1 MTLVLV
7 LATPEYLRFFD
18 TTMALLAERGHELHV
33 VFEEA
38 AEYKPVG
45 LSGAGALPLASVT
58 VMPPARTFWS
68 DTAFAYRA
76 VVDFLRYLHPDY
88 AQADVLRERIRR
100 KVLPAACQWL
110 ARVRT
115 VPPHL
120 LDAWLAVLRFAERG
134 LPIDPRVRDA
144 LQRLDPDLVIVSP
157 LVDAASA
164 QVDWIKGAQRAG
176 VPSAVA
182 VASWDNLTNK
192 GLMRI
197 DPERVFVWNGVQR
210 REAVR
215 YHAVPDERVV
225 VTGAAVFDRW
235 FDRQPF
241 RSREAFCRAAGLP
254 DDRRFVLFTGSSAFI
269 ADGEDEFAFV
279 RRWVAALRSSSDPL
293 LADLHVLIRPHPY
306 NTAAWSAA
314 DFGDRG
320 ISVWP
325 RGPFN
330 PAAEDGRRDLFDSLY
345 HAAAI
350 VGINTSAMIEA
361 AIVGRPV
368 LTIDEFATQRGT
380 LHFQYLLQENGGPV
394 AHGGTMARHLEQLAS
409 ALRSAAAEAA
419 PLRTTAEAVPL
430 RTTAEAAGLRATAEA
445 AAPRATAEAAP
456 QRTSA
461 EAAGRCR
468 GALHGFVESFVRPQG
483 LGEPSAPRL
492 AQAVEDAAALRVK
505 RRSDAAA
512 VLLMRPALLAFGAW
526 VALVARLTG
535 PDPFVPLRKQLVHP
549 LRVVRR
555 RTGRQIG
562 LLRERTTRRARL
574 AGNRL
579 RRGGHVARAGVRQ
592 VPAMFKRWRRAVRH
606 ARYAAGM
613 LRRGESP
620 IRHGKS

>member
-1 MTLVLV
+1 LTLLFV
-7 LATPEYLRFFD
+7 LASPEYLRFFD

-45 LSGAGALPLASVT
+45 LTGAGSLPLASVT

-88 AQADVLRERIRR
+88 ADADVLRERIRR

-110 ARVRT
+110 ARMRR
-115 VPPHL
+115 VPAHR
-120 LDAWLAVLRFAERG
+120 LDAWLAALRFAERA
-134 LPIDPRVRDA
+134 LPVDPRVRDT
-144 LQRLDPDLVIVSP
+144 LHRLRPDLVIVSP

-164 QVDWIKGAQRAG
+164 QVDWIKGAQRAA
-176 VPSAVA
+176 VPAAVA

-197 DPERVFVWNGVQR
+197 DPDRVFVWNDVQR
-210 REAVR
+210 HEAVR
-215 YHAVPDERVV
+215 YHAVPAERIV

-235 FDRQPF
+235 FDRHPF
-241 RSREAFCRAAGLP
+241 RSRQAFCSAAGLP

-269 ADGEDEFAFV
+269 AEGEDELAFV
-279 RRWVAALRSSSDPL
+279 RRWVAALRSSSDPS
-293 LADLHVLIRPHPY
+293 LAGLRVLIRPHPY

-314 DFGDRG
+314 AFGDSR

-330 PAAEDGRRDLFDSLY
+330 PATEHGRRDLFDSLY

-380 LHFQYLLQENGGPV
+380 LHFGYLLQENGGPV
-394 AHGGTMARHLEQLAS
+394 AHSGTMTGHLGQLAWT
-409 ALRSAAAEAA
+409 LRAAAAERPAAAEAA
-419 PLRTTAEAVPL
+419 
-430 RTTAEAAGLRATAEA
+430 AARATAEGVA
-445 AAPRATAEAAP
+445 LHASAEPTASRA
-456 QRTSA
+456 SA
-461 EAAGRCR
+461 EAS
-468 GALHGFVESFVRPQG
+468 ALRAPSREQLHRFVESFVRPQG
-483 LGEPSAPRL
+483 RGEPSAPRL
-492 AQAVEDAAALRVK
+492 AQAVLDAAALRVT
-505 RRSDAAA
+505 RRSDAGA
-512 VLLMRPALLAFGAW
+512 VLLMRPPLLAFGVW

-555 RTGRQIG
+555 RTERQID
-562 LLRERTTRRARL
+562 LLTERTRRRARL
-574 AGNRL
+574 TGNRL
-579 RRGGHVARAGVRQ
+579 RRAGHVARAGMRQ
-592 VPAMFKRWRRAVRH
+592 VPAMFKRWRRALRH